1 MSGFQDRNVKVQPV
15 VDGAVRR
22 ADKWERR
29 EAVAADKVFAASRA
43 MRTVPLVEDD
53 ADDNV
58 EVQAGKA
65 AEVEE

>member
-29 EAVAADKVFAASRA
+29 EAMAADKVFAASRA
-43 MRTVPLVEDD
+43 MPTVPLVEDD